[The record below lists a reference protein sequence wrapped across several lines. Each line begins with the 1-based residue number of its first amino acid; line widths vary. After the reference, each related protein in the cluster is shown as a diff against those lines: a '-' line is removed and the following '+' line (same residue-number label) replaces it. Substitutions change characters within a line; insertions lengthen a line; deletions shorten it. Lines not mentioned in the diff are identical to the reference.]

1 MKTGRIV
8 WRYVAVS
15 ALCGMAALGAVSGTV
30 ETTPAARMELRARAE
45 TRNRDLGIFGD
56 YWWANRF
63 LKHREQAECLKG
75 RTVDVVLVG
84 DSIMHYW
91 EWRHLAKWSALT
103 NGRTVL
109 NLGYAGDRTQHVLW
123 RIEHG
128 ELDGYKAKNV
138 VLMIGTNNNS
148 SDDTDP
154 VNVAKAIEL
163 IIARIREKQPGAQV
177 ILHPIFPRGVSAD
190 SKRHV
195 AARARNDRT
204 NVLLKEFAIA
214 HPEVTW
220 VDFNDKLVDT
230 TGWVP
235 RTIMADEIHPTDA
248 GYDLWLEALLPH
260 LRNERVPL
268 ADPFILYENGTYYAY
283 GTNSRVGITVA
294 TSTDLV
300 HWKMD
305 QGRSKD
311 GLALHMDDSFGK
323 KFFWAPEVYRVDGRY
338 VMYYS
343 AETHVCAAT
352 ADSPLGPFRQAEK
365 KPILERGGID
375 NSLFIDDDGRAWMV
389 YVHFDKGNVIWLTEM
404 EKDGLHAKP
413 GTARMVLRAEKGWE
427 IMNPR
432 CSVTEG
438 PFIVKI
444 GGTYVLTYS
453 ANDYRDRDYAVGVA
467 TARSLEGPWT
477 KYAGNPILRRRFG
490 LVGVGHHSLFKDA
503 DGKWRIVFHAHN
515 DDGKDAIQPRR
526 MYIAGIYFKTVDGV
540 PVPVVDDNLI
550 RCVVTP

>member
-1 MKTGRIV
+1 MSTDKPKEYEMKTGRIA
-8 WRYVAVS
+8 WRYVAVT
-15 ALCGMAALGAVSGTV
+15 ALCGMAAWSAVSETV
-30 ETTPAARMELRARAE
+30 ETTPVARMELRARAE
-45 TRNRDLGIFGD
+45 IRKRDPGIFGD

-63 LKHREQAECLKG
+63 LNHREQVARLNG
-75 RTVDVVLVG
+75 RPVDVVLVG

-128 ELDGYKAKNV
+128 ELDGFTAKNV

-148 SDDTDP
+148 SDNTDP
-154 VNVAKAIEL
+154 ANVAKAIEE
-163 IIARIREKQPGAQV
+163 IIARIREKQPGAQI
-177 ILHPIFPRGVSAD
+177 ILHPIFPRGASAD
-190 SKRHV
+190 SKRHA

-204 NVLLKEFAIA
+204 NVLLKEFATA

-220 VDFNDKLVDT
+220 VDFNDKLVDS

-235 RTIMADEIHPTDA
+235 RTIMADQIHPTDA

-260 LRNERVPL
+260 LRDDRVPL
-268 ADPFILYENGTYYAY
+268 ADPFILYEKGTYYAY
-283 GTNSRVGITVA
+283 GTHSRVGITVA

-311 GLALHMDDSFGK
+311 GLALHKDDSFGK
-323 KFFWAPEVYRVDGRY
+323 KFFWAPEVYRVGGRY

-352 ADSPLGPFRQAEK
+352 ADNPLGPFRQAEK

-389 YVHFDKGNVIWLTEM
+389 LPIQATPKM
-404 EKDGLHAKP
+404 ETIAFMPDANTLPLAALRTSALPTSSIRAAMLIITISMVVFIANGLPLNEGRNSGKMPNNTTSNTPSINAS
-413 GTARMVLRAEKGWE
+413 TAHLACGLSAF
-427 IMNPR
+427 ISSAASSSTFSNPSR
-432 CSVTEG
+432 T
-438 PFIVKI
+438 
-444 GGTYVLTYS
+444 
-453 ANDYRDRDYAVGVA
+453 
-467 TARSLEGPWT
+467 
-477 KYAGNPILRRRFG
+477 RR
-490 LVGVGHHSLFKDA
+490 
-503 DGKWRIVFHAHN
+503 
-515 DDGKDAIQPRR
+515 
-526 MYIAGIYFKTVDGV
+526 
-540 PVPVVDDNLI
+540 
-550 RCVVTP
+550 

>member
-1 MKTGRIV
+1 MRIGRIV

-15 ALCGMAALGAVSGTV
+15 VLCGMAALGAVSGTV
-30 ETTPAARMELRARAE
+30 EMTPAARMELRARAE
-45 TRNRDLGIFGD
+45 TRNRDPGIFGD

-63 LKHREQAECLKG
+63 LKHREQTECLKG

-163 IIARIREKQPGAQV
+163 IIVRIREKQPGAQI

-190 SKRHV
+190 SKRHA

-204 NVLLKEFAIA
+204 NALLKEFATA

-220 VDFNDKLVDT
+220 VDFNDKLVDS

-268 ADPFILYENGTYYAY
+268 ADPFILYEKGTYYAY

-323 KFFWAPEVYRVDGRY
+323 KWFWAPEVYRVDGRY

-352 ADSPLGPFRQAEK
+352 ADSPLGPFRQVEK

-427 IMNPR
+427 MMNPR

-444 GGTYVLTYS
+444 DGTYVLTYS

-477 KYAGNPILRRRFG
+477 RYAGNTILRRRFG

-515 DDGKDAIQPRR
+515 GGGQDAIHPRR
-526 MYIAGIYFKTVDGV
+526 MYIAGIDFKTVDGV

-550 RCVVTP
+550 RCVVK